1 MFMREWR
8 KRQVGWRRAR
18 TPPVARGPS
27 GHRTAWDRV
36 RQGAAI
42 FSSIVLSAMLL
53 TSCISTSGMRD
64 ARPGGQSGRTMLDR
78 PLGPL
83 LRQALVS
90 LRAEPSL
97 CRETLRD
104 RGVRAVALVEVHPSG
119 GCSLENGVSYR
130 GDRTRLSQD
139 ARITCP
145 MAAAMSA
152 WEQQI
157 VAPAAQRHFRSNV
170 KLVEVLSAYSCR
182 TRYSRPGAPISEH
195 GKGDAIDVGGFRLSN
210 GRVISVE
217 HGWRGDR
224 DEAAFLREVR
234 DRSCEVFNAVL
245 SPDYNAAHY
254 NHLHFDLGRDRLCR

>member
-8 KRQVGWRRAR
+8 KRQDGWERVRAR
-18 TPPVARGPS
+18 PVARRS
-27 GHRTAWDRV
+27 SDHRTVWDRV

-42 FSSIVLSAMLL
+42 FASIVLSAMLL
-53 TSCISTSGMRD
+53 TSCMSTSGMRD
-64 ARPGGQSGRTMLDR
+64 ARPGAPGGRTMLDR
-78 PLGPL
+78 PVGPQ
-83 LRQALVS
+83 LRDALVS

-104 RGVRAVALVEVHPSG
+104 RGVRAMALADVQANG
-119 GCSLENGVSYR
+119 GCSLENGVGYS
-130 GDRTRLSQD
+130 GDRMRLSQD

-157 VAPAAQRHFRSNV
+157 VAPAAQRYFRSNV

-182 TRYSRPGAPISEH
+182 TRYSKPGAPISEH
-195 GKGDAIDVGGFRLSN
+195 GKGDAIDIGGFRLSD
-210 GRVISVE
+210 GRVITVE

>member
-1 MFMREWR
+1 MFMQFR
-8 KRQVGWRRAR
+8 RQQRTGWRRDRAFPAVCAKEKRR
-18 TPPVARGPS
+18 TI
-27 GHRTAWDRV
+27 WDRV

-42 FSSIVLSAMLL
+42 AASTVLSVMLL
-53 TSCISTSGMRD
+53 ASCISSSVVHNT
-64 ARPGGQSGRTMLDR
+64 RPGQGTLLDR
-78 PLGPL
+78 PVGPG
-83 LRQALVS
+83 LREVIVE
-90 LRAEPSL
+90 LRSDPAL

-104 RGVRAVALVEVHPSG
+104 RGVRAMALADTREG
-119 GCSLENGVSYR
+119 AGCSLENGVGYS

-139 ARITCP
+139 ARVTCP
-145 MAAAMSA
+145 MAAALSA

-157 VAPAAQRHFRSNV
+157 VAPAAQRHLRSDV

-182 TRYSRPGAPISEH
+182 TRYSKPGAPISEH
-195 GKGDAIDVGGFRLSN
+195 GKGDAIDVGGFRLSD
-210 GRVISVE
+210 GRVITVE

-254 NHLHFDLGRDRLCR
+254 NHMHFDLGRDRLCR